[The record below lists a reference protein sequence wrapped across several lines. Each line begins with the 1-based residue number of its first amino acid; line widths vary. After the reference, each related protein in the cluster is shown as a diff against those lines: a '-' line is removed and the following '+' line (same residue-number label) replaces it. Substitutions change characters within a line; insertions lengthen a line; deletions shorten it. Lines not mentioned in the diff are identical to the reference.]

1 MLLAEQCFFVVVVV
15 FFPPV
20 LSNHIKVKKYE
31 AQSHEL

>member
-1 MLLAEQCFFVVVVV
+1 MLLAEQCFFFVVV

-20 LSNHIKVKKYE
+20 LSNHIKVKKYG